1 MVPIDPR
8 GDPPG
13 QGPAVLSSVR
23 GERGE
28 RIHRLCFRAELA
40 ARYVRRAGAP
50 SSGRRGVR
58 AGREGQLPAA
68 QFTAELTP
76 GRGRGCKVSSH
87 QGARE
92 IFPLLFEYVGIR
104 SRALLVPPISVAAA
118 LIP

>member
-8 GDPPG
+8 GDPPA
-13 QGPAVLSSVR
+13 QGPTVLSSVR
-23 GERGE
+23 RERGE
-28 RIHRLCFRAELA
+28 RIRRLCFRAEPA

-50 SSGRRGVR
+50 SPGRRGVR

-76 GRGRGCKVSSH
+76 ERGRGGKVSSR

-92 IFPLLFEYVGIR
+92 IFPLLCEYVGI
-104 SRALLVPPISVAAA
+104 
-118 LIP
+118 

>member
-8 GDPPG
+8 GDPPA
-13 QGPAVLSSVR
+13 QGPTVLSSVR

-28 RIHRLCFRAELA
+28 RIHRVCFRAEPA
-40 ARYVRRAGAP
+40 VRYVRRAGAP
-50 SSGRRGVR
+50 SPGRRGVR

-76 GRGRGCKVSSH
+76 GRGRGGKVSSR

-92 IFPLLFEYVGIR
+92 IFPLLCEYVGIGRGHR
-104 SRALLVPPISVAAA
+104 SCRLFRLL
-118 LIP
+118 LL